1 MAVKIIKNTMTEPI
15 EHECE
20 YCKSIFTFNYQDIQ
34 AEEVMNMLGFNTYQ
48 RFVVCPVCKTREY
61 LKKVSFVDGLN
72 SSKVYIDE
80 MEPERMERD

>member
-1 MAVKIIKNTMTEPI
+1 MMAVKIIKNTMTEPI

-34 AEEVMNMLGFNTYQ
+34 AEETMNMLGLKNYQ

-61 LKKVSFVDGLN
+61 LKKVSFVDGLKG
-72 SSKVYIDE
+72 SQVFIDE
-80 MEPERMERD
+80 GEEIKRDK